1 VWRIVLPNLAPAVL
15 TGAALGFARSIGE
28 FGSVVLIAG
37 NIPYRT
43 ELASVSIFGQVEAD
57 RPGSAAAVSV
67 VLLSASLL
75 LLTGFDLLRRRI
87 SRHGEPTS

>member
-1 VWRIVLPNLAPAVL
+1 ML

-43 ELASVSIFGQVEAD
+43 ELASVYIFGQVEAD
-57 RPGSAAAVSV
+57 RPGAASAISI
-67 VLLSASLL
+67 VLLVVSLA
-75 LLTGFDLLRRRI
+75 LLTTFDLLRRRI
-87 SRHGEPTS
+87 TRHDEPPVA